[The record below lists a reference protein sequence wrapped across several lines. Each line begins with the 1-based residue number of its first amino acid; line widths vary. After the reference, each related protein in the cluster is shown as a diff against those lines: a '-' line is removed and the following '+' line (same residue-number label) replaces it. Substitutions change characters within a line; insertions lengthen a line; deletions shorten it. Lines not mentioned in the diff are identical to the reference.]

1 MAVLQDVVAGADWLK
16 NFEEQLPGCSVAEI
30 MAHATETCR
39 SAPTPTNSKGPK
51 LTGSD
56 MKQMIVALNGPR
68 WLLRRAGSSQNSP
81 DFYDRLGGTDVETL
95 IFALFC
101 RSSVF

>member
-1 MAVLQDVVAGADWLK
+1 MAVLQAVVAGTDWLK
-16 NFEEQLPGCSVAEI
+16 KFEEQLPGCSVAEI

-56 MKQMIVALNGPR
+56 TKQMIVALNGTPVATSKSGIIAELAG
-68 WLLRRAGSSQNSP
+68 LLRSARGH
-81 DFYDRLGGTDVETL
+81 
-95 IFALFC
+95 
-101 RSSVF
+101 